1 MNLSRWT
8 IASIICAALTVVSLY
23 GCYSFIRMPLTRYS
37 NNVDLRYTQSA
48 DYNYT
53 AYVKPSLL
61 YDNRTEIGEGEPLY
75 TELVERLDITL
86 NYNLEQT
93 PSPVEMTDVK
103 VVLET
108 SGKLSGGDWSKTYN
122 LVSAN
127 DTFISPSTFS
137 ETYTLEM
144 KDIQEIVETIDEE
157 TDTRVY
163 AYTYEI
169 KPKISLEASAGNK
182 TIEQEFVP
190 VLTIKFE
197 GGKIE
202 FEGLKDSE
210 TGSVTHR
217 EAEVATY
224 RIFGWSMEVD
234 DMRGLSII
242 AASLLSMLI
251 FYSGRNTLRERASR
265 TPVERLSE
273 EVREKIVEVREPP
286 ERIEKSTIR
295 VNSLEDLARVAEEAF
310 KTIIHHGDIYHV
322 LDGDVR
328 YEYKMEAES
337 DLEDE
342 EIDCAR

>member
-1 MNLSRWT
+1 
-8 IASIICAALTVVSLY
+8 
-23 GCYSFIRMPLTRYS
+23 MPLTRS
-37 NNVDLRYTQSA
+37 KNSVDLRYTQSA
-48 DYNYT
+48 DYGYT
-53 AYVKPSLL
+53 AFVEPSLL
-61 YDNRTEIGEGEPLY
+61 YDNRTEIFEGEPLY
-75 TELVERLDITL
+75 MKLVERLEITL
-86 NYNLEQT
+86 TYNLNQNSGSLAMNDT
-93 PSPVEMTDVK
+93 NIRYATAG
-103 VVLET
+103 VLI
-108 SGKLSGGDWSKTYN
+108 GGDWSKTYI
-122 LVSAN
+122 LKPES
-127 DTFISPSTFS
+127 STSLSFLDR
-137 ETYTLEM
+137 YTLDM
-144 KDIQEIVETIDEE
+144 KEIEDIVETIEEE
-157 TDTRVY
+157 TETRVHS
-163 AYTYEI
+163 YTYEI
-169 KPKISLEASAGNK
+169 RPIISLEASAGGEPISQSFNPILK
-182 TIEQEFVP
+182 
-190 VLTIKFE
+190 IKFE

-202 FEGLKDSE
+202 FEGLKASE

-295 VNSLEDLARVAEEAF
+295 VNSLEALARVAEEAF